1 MTDLMK
7 TELQIKNHLLDER
20 FYIQSDLESGG
31 MSLVFL
37 GRDTWNDQ
45 KVVVKLCNDG
55 KHKKGFQ
62 DEIKLLGRLHHP
74 AIQQLIAQGSYL
86 GMPYYVMPFISSTN
100 FRQYLDDKYRMPE
113 GEILRFFIQITAAVA
128 YLHSRHI
135 IHNDLKPQNMLVKED
150 QSLIL
155 GDFGLSLHAQ
165 YIPRK
170 STHQKTIWGSPVYL
184 APELPEGKPASY
196 TSDVYALGII
206 LFMLYLGYPPFFH
219 DDLDILIKMHRTL
232 PPPSPRLLN
241 GAIDPAV
248 ESIILRALEKEPW
261 QRFRD
266 AGEME
271 KAVQEYRKS
280 NLYAI
285 EERVIQRHP
294 DMLVYDQ
301 ETRPLAAG

>member
-1 MTDLMK
+1 MTNLMK

-20 FYIQSDLESGG
+20 FYIQNDLDSGG

-37 GRDTWNDQ
+37 ARDTLHDQ

-55 KHKKGFQ
+55 KHKKSFQ
-62 DEIKLLGRLHHP
+62 DEIKLLGKLHHP
-74 AIQQLIAQGSYL
+74 AIQQLIAHGSYL

-100 FRQYLDDKYRMPE
+100 FRQYLDDKYCLPE

-135 IHNDLKPQNMLVKED
+135 IHNDLKPQNLLVKEN

-155 GDFGLSLHAQ
+155 SDFGLSRHTH
-165 YIPRK
+165 YIHKRLA
-170 STHQKTIWGSPVYL
+170 HQKTIWGSPVYL

-196 TSDVYALGII
+196 ASDVYALGII

-219 DDLDILIKMHRTL
+219 DDLDTLIKMQRSL
-232 PPPSPRLLN
+232 PPPSPHLLN

-248 ESIILRALEKEPW
+248 EGILLRALEKDPQ

-266 AGEME
+266 AGEMG
-271 KAVQEYRKS
+271 KAVQDYRKS
-280 NLYAI
+280 NLRAI
-285 EERVIQRHP
+285 EERMIQRHP
-294 DMLVYDQ
+294 DMLAYDQ
-301 ETRPLAAG
+301 ETRAVAAG